1 MLLEKERKFLR
12 GRETSSLFPIPT
24 NITVKQTN
32 IQDTHSR
39 EEKRITK
46 SFLRFVSR
54 KKNHSPNHLCVLLGE
69 ESVTWVAW
77 GAAIYPKTATPD
89 NFVRSCHCLDSN
101 DSGMEIWRKPWKS
114 TRNDHISNYFLRRFV
129 LIGGYMDSYN
139 GLDFSLPIL
148 LSTRWYKKCNRW
160 NSRHLLFFLFFF
172 FCNGTKANG
181 LFVAFYRIQSSP
193 PYLSPIQIVSN
204 VWLEFFFFC
213 RYQGIHY
220 RREYESRYF
229 DSLRIPLHIH
239 MKNVSTIR

>member
-129 LIGGYMDSYN
+129 LIDGYMDSYN

-148 LSTRWYKKCNRW
+148 LSARWYKKCNRW

-172 FCNGTKANG
+172 FAMARKRMVYSWPFIGFNP
-181 LFVAFYRIQSSP
+181 LPHISP
-193 PYLSPIQIVSN
+193 PYRLFQM
-204 VWLEFFFFC
+204 
-213 RYQGIHY
+213 
-220 RREYESRYF
+220 F
-229 DSLRIPLHIH
+229 D
-239 MKNVSTIR
+239 